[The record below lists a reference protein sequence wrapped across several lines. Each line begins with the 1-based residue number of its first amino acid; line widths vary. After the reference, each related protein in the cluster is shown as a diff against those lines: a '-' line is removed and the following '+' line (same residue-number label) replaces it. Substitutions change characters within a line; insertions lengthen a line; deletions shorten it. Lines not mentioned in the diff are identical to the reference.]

1 MHSLLKRQIKKFFPK
16 EFIEHPEIETFFNS
30 ISRSYSD
37 FDEKLKMI
45 QRATSLS
52 SEELYQANQ
61 RLHKEAESQRKVLDA
76 LSKAV
81 ASMQHKTSDR
91 INGVLDFNPQ
101 KLVEDIEKQAHK
113 LVEITAEKDMLL
125 KNLEQQNESLNN
137 YAHMVSHDLKSPIR
151 NVHSLVSWVF
161 EDGQEGFK
169 EQNKEN
175 VQLIFQNLSK
185 MDGLI
190 DGILRHSTIDS
201 IQESAI
207 MIDINLL
214 IDEIR
219 QTVFV
224 PENVKIK
231 KSKKLPK
238 IYTGK
243 YRLEQLFKNLITNAI
258 TATEDRRYGQVIV
271 DVKEEKDGWLFSVT
285 DNGKGIPKHLQAGIF
300 DMFKKLENNSEAT
313 GIGLA
318 LVKKIINY
326 YKGDIWLSSG
336 EGMGTTFF
344 FTIKNNHNDRETKS

>member
-16 EFIEHPEIETFFNS
+16 ELTEHPELEVFFDS
-30 ISRSYSD
+30 ISKSYSD

-52 SEELYQANQ
+52 SEELYNANL
-61 RLHKEAESQRKVLDA
+61 RLNKEAENQRKVLES
-76 LSKAV
+76 LSRAV
-81 ASMQHKTSDR
+81 ASMQDKTSDR
-91 INGVLDFNPQ
+91 INGSLDVNPQ

-161 EDGQEGFK
+161 DDGQEVFK
-169 EQNKEN
+169 EQSKEN
-175 VQLIFQNLSK
+175 VQLIFQNLAK
-185 MDGLI
+185 MDSLI

-201 IQESAI
+201 IQENASTVDLNQLVA
-207 MIDINLL
+207 
-214 IDEIR
+214 EIER
-219 QTVFV
+219 TIYV
-224 PENVKIK
+224 PDNVTIK
-231 KSKKLPK
+231 KSKHLPK
-238 IYTGK
+238 LLTGK
-243 YRLEQLFKNLITNAI
+243 YRIEQLFKNLITNAI
-258 TATEDRRYGQVIV
+258 TATEDKDEGSIMI
-271 DVKEEKDGWLFSVT
+271 DVKEEYDGWLFSVT
-285 DNGKGIPKHLQAGIF
+285 DNGKGIPKHLQTGIF
-300 DMFKKLENNSEAT
+300 GMFKKLENNSGAT

-326 YKGDIWLSSG
+326 YKGDIWLSSE

-344 FTIKNNHNDRETKS
+344 FTIKNNPNG